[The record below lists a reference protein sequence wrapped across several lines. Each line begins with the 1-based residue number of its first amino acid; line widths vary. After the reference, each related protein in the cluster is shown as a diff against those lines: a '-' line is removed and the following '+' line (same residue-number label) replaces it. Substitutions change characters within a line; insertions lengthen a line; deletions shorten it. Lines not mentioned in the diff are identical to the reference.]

1 MSEFQAVANARYSP
15 TKCALCD
22 THAGPFIDTGFEVI
36 GYGHVYICMANKDH
50 SGCVRQMARLDNMI
64 DIEVVTDALAETE
77 RLRAHVDQ
85 LQAEID
91 EKWTAPLAEILDEMR
106 RRRGG
111 RPAKTQPP
119 DLGEPE
125 PIPTAEEKV

>member
-1 MSEFQAVANARYSP
+1 MSEFNAVANARFSP

-36 GYGHVYICMANKDH
+36 GYGHVYICMAGDGR

-64 DIEVVTDALAETE
+64 DSEVVQDALEDRD
-77 RLRAHVDQ
+77 RLQAAYDQ
-85 LQAEID
+85 LQAEMD
-91 EKWTAPLAEILDEMR
+91 EKYTQPLAEILEELR

-111 RPAKTQPP
+111 RPAKASEP
-119 DLGEPE
+119 D
-125 PIPTAEEKV
+125 PTPTEEMV